1 MRPTASKLHLGCF
14 DQVYPGWHNTD
25 VTRQRLIARVPGLAG
40 LLHRLG
46 RLSPDVYAAHQ
57 RGVFRHVHYLDLTR
71 PFPFAAATFDYV
83 FSAHVLEHLFP
94 PEAEDCLREVHRVLR
109 PGGVLRLV
117 VPDLDRMVAEYDPAN
132 TERLLD
138 QVYQGRE
145 RRTHVRARHWWHYN
159 AQSLASLL
167 HRVGFAQVERRA
179 YRQGRCA
186 DLETIDSRPE
196 SLFMEAI
203 R

>member
-1 MRPTASKLHLGCF
+1 MAPE
-14 DQVYPGWHNTD
+14 
-25 VTRQRLIARVPGLAG
+25 
-40 LLHRLG
+40 
-46 RLSPDVYAAHQ
+46 VYAAHQ
-57 RGVFRHVHYLDLTR
+57 RGVFRQVHHLDLTR
-71 PFPFAAATFDYV
+71 PFPFAPATFACV
-83 FSAHVLEHLFP
+83 FGAHVLEHLFP
-94 PEAEDCLREVHRVLR
+94 AEAEACLREVHRVLR

-138 QVYQGRE
+138 QVYQGRA
-145 RRTHVRARHWWHYN
+145 RRTHLRARHWWHYN
-159 AQSLASLL
+159 AQSLAALL
-167 HRVGFAQVERRA
+167 HQAGFAQVERCA

-186 DLETIDSRPE
+186 DLELIDARPE